1 MMKEVNIMNTF
12 IATMANLPSRH
23 PRRLALVLAQIG
35 LFVTVLSFG
44 ISIAGMNIG
53 IFTCLVGCIGA
64 GAPLHRL
71 VAVWAYLAYVALLYV
86 SLGYHGMPDNGI
98 AVSSIPLGLIVAQVA
113 FHPDLPGA
121 AVLRRWIMMAL
132 VVSVSAAAL
141 LALAQY
147 TIGKGGDAPF
157 RLDPA
162 GKRYA
167 LSTGFF
173 SIHLTQGAVMGLLF
187 VLVSAIATG
196 WWRTVGQVASA
207 VCVGIC
213 GARGAVLGFAAAVA
227 AMVAARGGRFVF
239 IGVGIA
245 VVMIF
250 AAIGLMRLTQ
260 PERLD
265 NSLAMR
271 DGRWPIWQT
280 SLQMIADQPL
290 LGTGGPKNFKET
302 YLRAYPQVVKDIPN
316 EFPGGAP
323 HAHNTQLSLS
333 AEYGI
338 PFALAWL
345 IMLFVPLGHLYRGNP
360 EIFRAGLGIV
370 VMVLI
375 FGQFEKLDG
384 AASRVLWTS
393 LGMLL
398 SLRHQPSASPTIS

>member
-1 MMKEVNIMNTF
+1 
-12 IATMANLPSRH
+12 
-23 PRRLALVLAQIG
+23 
-35 LFVTVLSFG
+35 
-44 ISIAGMNIG
+44 
-53 IFTCLVGCIGA
+53 
-64 GAPLHRL
+64 
-71 VAVWAYLAYVALLYV
+71 
-86 SLGYHGMPDNGI
+86 
-98 AVSSIPLGLIVAQVA
+98 
-113 FHPDLPGA
+113 
-121 AVLRRWIMMAL
+121 
-132 VVSVSAAAL
+132 
-141 LALAQY
+141 
-147 TIGKGGDAPF
+147 
-157 RLDPA
+157 
-162 GKRYA
+162 
-167 LSTGFF
+167 
-173 SIHLTQGAVMGLLF
+173 
-187 VLVSAIATG
+187 
-196 WWRTVGQVASA
+196 
-207 VCVGIC
+207 VGIC

-245 VVMIF
+245 VVIIF